1 MRLFPGLEIKA
12 GVDQGVAPAA
22 VEPEAAEGVDP
33 AETSPASLSL
43 TRRQERQLWDAVKRI
58 DNFWETLDETEPGI
72 IRRLAETAR
81 ARRWEVMFLT
91 SRPRTAGD
99 VVQLQSQRWLR
110 THGFEYPALFVV
122 STSRGKIAVQ
132 PRARRRR
139 RRPAGEL
146 PRHRDRFQGARDSDL
161 ARRSERRARQRA
173 PPRHRRREL
182 RRRVPR
188 SAHRR
193 RQPRRGTDL
202 AGRSSQGSARS
213 QARDLGPRVIVNLQ
227 FLPLARILPRP
238 LRIPSQTEPESRPT
252 EL

>member
-1 MRLFPGLEIKA
+1 MSLRLGFDLDGVLADLNSSLVREAMRLFPGLEIKA

-132 PRARRRR
+132 SRARRRR
-139 RRPAGEL
+139 RRPA
-146 PRHRDRFQGARDSDL
+146 
-161 ARRSERRARQRA
+161 
-173 PPRHRRREL
+173 
-182 RRRVPR
+182 
-188 SAHRR
+188 
-193 RQPRRGTDL
+193 
-202 AGRSSQGSARS
+202 
-213 QARDLGPRVIVNLQ
+213 
-227 FLPLARILPRP
+227 
-238 LRIPSQTEPESRPT
+238 
-252 EL
+252 

>member
-1 MRLFPGLEIKA
+1 MSLRLGFDLDGVLADLNSSLVREARRLFPGLEIKA

-99 VVQLQSQRWLR
+99 VVQVQSQRWLR

-122 STSRGKIAVQ
+122 STSRGKIASAAAEEGKPCVH
-132 PRARRRR
+132 
-139 RRPAGEL
+139 L
-146 PRHRDRFQGARDSDL
+146 
-161 ARRSERRARQRA
+161 RQ
-173 PPRHRRREL
+173 HRRR
-182 RRRVPR
+182 
-188 SAHRR
+188 
-193 RQPRRGTDL
+193 
-202 AGRSSQGSARS
+202 
-213 QARDLGPRVIVNLQ
+213 
-227 FLPLARILPRP
+227 
-238 LRIPSQTEPESRPT
+238 
-252 EL
+252 